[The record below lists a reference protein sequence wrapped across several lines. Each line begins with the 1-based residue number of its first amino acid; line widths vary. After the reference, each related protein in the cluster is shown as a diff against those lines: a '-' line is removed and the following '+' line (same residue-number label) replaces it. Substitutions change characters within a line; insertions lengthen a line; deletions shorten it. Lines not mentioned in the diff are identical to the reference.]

1 RARKKQ
7 SQPISPSSA
16 PPSNSPTIS
25 TGSAASLSLSEIY
38 LVGFKEALNQME
50 WNVNNAF
57 KTYKELEPKAMMD
70 MTIVPHPDP
79 IDIGLGSSEKANTAP
94 PKRKKTMT
102 SVYLKYFETAP
113 DSKTRKCKFCG
124 QSYSI
129 ATATGT
135 VISSKVFQSP
145 FSFLKLG
152 NLGRHLNNRH
162 PGYDKAAADAVT
174 SSVVPQTP
182 PVVVK
187 PSQPQVKAPLQLDY
201 DHLNWLVLKWLA
213 LSSLPPSTVDERW
226 LGNSFK
232 FLNPAV
238 QLWSAEKYKAVL
250 HEVFRSM
257 QGDVKTSLEHIH
269 SKVSV
274 TLSFWSSFENIFYMS
289 VTGQWIDENWCS
301 HRLLLDICR
310 IPYPSGG
317 SEIYSSLSKVLKIY
331 AVEDRVL
338 CCTHDNSENA
348 VLACHSLKEYLD
360 GQKAFPFCYI
370 PCAAQTLN
378 DIIDDGLA
386 TIKPIISKIREF
398 TRELNA
404 SVELSGDFIQLTTA
418 YQEGNWKLPID
429 ASSRW
434 SGNYQ
439 MLNILCKAGKSL
451 DSVIRKNEDA
461 LENRLMLSSAEKNA
475 VTIVHNYLDLDS
487 FHKTT
492 NDMCTNKDL
501 TVGLA
506 LLFMDN
512 ISEMITTCQK
522 SCHNPDWLRA
532 CAENM
537 SQKAR
542 SYNTQVCNVFTYITA
557 ILDPRIKTEY
567 IPETINLESYI
578 DEARAHFIRNYS
590 SPHFTSSL
598 TSGYRPQDIDE
609 GGGGGGGI
617 ISFAEEIARR
627 KRRGSMSNSVADE
640 LTQYLSESIVPMQ
653 TYVLDWWKVNSG
665 RYPRLSHMARDFL
678 AVQATSAAPE
688 EIFCSKGEEIDKQ
701 KYCMPH
707 DSTRSVLCI
716 RSWIE
721 AGLKLKFKTTEID
734 YERLMELAATVAA
747 DSSAGGLDNNQHK

>member
-1 RARKKQ
+1 
-7 SQPISPSSA
+7 
-16 PPSNSPTIS
+16 
-25 TGSAASLSLSEIY
+25 
-38 LVGFKEALNQME
+38 ME

-57 KTYKELEPKAMMD
+57 KTYKEMEPKAMMD
-70 MTIVPHPDP
+70 MTLVPHSDP
-79 IDIGLGSSEKANTAP
+79 IDIGLGSSDKSNSVP

-129 ATATGT
+129 ATATG
-135 VISSKVFQSP
+135 
-145 FSFLKLG
+145 
-152 NLGRHLNNRH
+152 NLGRHLTNRH
-162 PGYDKAAADAVT
+162 PGYDKAAADVVT
-174 SSVVPQTP
+174 SSSVPQTP
-182 PVVVK
+182 PAVVK
-187 PSQPQVKAPLQLDY
+187 PSQSQSKVPQLDY

-213 LSSLPPSTVDERW
+213 LSSLPPSTVDETW

-232 FLNPAV
+232 FLKPSI
-238 QLWSAEKYKAVL
+238 QLWPAEKYKAIL
-250 HEVFRSM
+250 DEVFTSM
-257 QGDVKTSLEHIH
+257 RGDVKTTLEHIQ

-274 TLSFWSSFENIFYMS
+274 TLSFWNSYENIFYMS
-289 VTGQWIDENWCS
+289 VTGQWIDENWSS

-317 SEIYSSLSKVLKIY
+317 SEIYNSLLKVLKTY
-331 AVEDRVL
+331 AIEDRIL

-348 VLACHSLKEYLD
+348 IHACHSLKEYFD
-360 GQKAFPFCYI
+360 GQKVLPFCYI

-378 DIIDDGLA
+378 DIIDEGLA
-386 TIKPIISKIREF
+386 TIKPIISKVREF
-398 TRELNA
+398 TQELNA
-404 SVELSGDFIQLTTA
+404 STELSDDFIQLTTA

-439 MLNILCKAGKSL
+439 MVNILCKASKSL

-461 LENRLMLSSAEKNA
+461 LENRMMLSSVEKNA

-522 SCHNPDWLRA
+522 SCHNPDWLRT
-532 CAENM
+532 CAESM
-537 SQKAR
+537 AQKAR

-578 DEARAHFIRNYS
+578 DEARSHFIRNYS
-590 SPHFTSSL
+590 SSHFTSSM
-598 TSGYRPQDIDE
+598 TSGYRPQEVDE
-609 GGGGGGGI
+609 GGGN

-627 KRRGSMSNSVADE
+627 KRRGSMSNNVVDE

-653 TYVLDWWKVNSG
+653 TDVLDWWKVNSG
-665 RYPRLSHMARDFL
+665 RYPRLSNMARDFL

-688 EIFCSKGEEIDKQ
+688 EIFCGKGEEIDKQ

-707 DSTRSVLCI
+707 DSTQSVICI

-721 AGLKLKFKTTEID
+721 AGMKLKYKCSEID

-747 DSSAGGLDNNQHK
+747 DNSAGGLEKIQQHR

>member
-1 RARKKQ
+1 MF
-7 SQPISPSSA
+7 IFCYSSV
-16 PPSNSPTIS
+16 T
-25 TGSAASLSLSEIY
+25 
-38 LVGFKEALNQME
+38 
-50 WNVNNAF
+50 
-57 KTYKELEPKAMMD
+57 
-70 MTIVPHPDP
+70 
-79 IDIGLGSSEKANTAP
+79 
-94 PKRKKTMT
+94 
-102 SVYLKYFETAP
+102 
-113 DSKTRKCKFCG
+113 
-124 QSYSI
+124 
-129 ATATGT
+129 
-135 VISSKVFQSP
+135 
-145 FSFLKLG
+145 G

-162 PGYDKAAADAVT
+162 PGYDKSADVVT
-174 SSVVPQTP
+174 SSVPQAA
-182 PVVVK
+182 PVVVLK
-187 PSQPQVKAPLQLDY
+187 PSQSNSKAPQLDY

-213 LSSLPPSTVDERW
+213 LSSLPPSTVDETW

-238 QLWSAEKYKAVL
+238 QLWPAEKYKAVL
-250 HEVFRSM
+250 NEVFRSM
-257 QGDVKTSLEHIH
+257 RGDVKTSLEHIQ

-274 TLSFWSSFENIFYMS
+274 TLSFWNSYENIFYMS
-289 VTGQWIDENWCS
+289 VTGQWIDDNWSS

-317 SEIYSSLSKVLKIY
+317 AEIYGSLLKVLKIY
-331 AVEDRVL
+331 GIEDRVL

-348 VLACHSLKEYLD
+348 IHACHSLKEYLD
-360 GQKAFPFCYI
+360 GQKVLPFCYI

-378 DIIDDGLA
+378 DIIDEGLA

-398 TRELNA
+398 AQELNE
-404 SVELSGDFIQLTTA
+404 SMELSDDFIQLTTA

-439 MLNILCKAGKSL
+439 MVNILCKVSFFKHFHAHKSEIFVSERLMLVQAGKSL

-461 LENRLMLSSAEKNA
+461 LENRMMLSSAEKNA

-522 SCHNPDWLRA
+522 SCHNPDWLRT

-542 SYNTQVCNVFTYITA
+542 SYNTQVCNVFTYMTA
-557 ILDPRIKTEY
+557 VLDPRIKTEY

-578 DEARAHFIRNYS
+578 DEARAHFLRNYS

-609 GGGGGGGI
+609 GGGGGGGN

-627 KRRGSMSNSVADE
+627 KRRGSMSNNVVDE
-640 LTQYLSESIVPMQ
+640 LTQYLSESIVPMH
-653 TYVLDWWKVNSG
+653 TDVLDWWKANSG
-665 RYPRLSHMARDFL
+665 RYPRLCNMARDFL
-678 AVQATSAAPE
+678 AVQATSGAPE
-688 EIFCSKGEEIDKQ
+688 EIFCGKGEEIDKQ

-707 DSTRSVLCI
+707 ESTQSVLCI

-721 AGLKLKFKTTEID
+721 AGMKLKFKSTEID

-747 DSSAGGLDNNQHK
+747 DNSAGGLD

>member
-1 RARKKQ
+1 
-7 SQPISPSSA
+7 
-16 PPSNSPTIS
+16 
-25 TGSAASLSLSEIY
+25 
-38 LVGFKEALNQME
+38 ME

-70 MTIVPHPDP
+70 MTLVPHSDP
-79 IDIGLGSSEKANTAP
+79 IDIGLGSSDKSNSVP

-129 ATATGT
+129 ATATG
-135 VISSKVFQSP
+135 
-145 FSFLKLG
+145 
-152 NLGRHLNNRH
+152 NLGRHLTNRH
-162 PGYDKAAADAVT
+162 PGYDNSTDVVT
-174 SSVVPQTP
+174 SSSVPQTP

-187 PSQPQVKAPLQLDY
+187 PSQSQSKAPQLDY

-213 LSSLPPSTVDERW
+213 LSSLPPSTVDETW

-232 FLNPAV
+232 FLNPSI
-238 QLWSAEKYKAVL
+238 QLWPAKKYKAIL

-257 QGDVKTSLEHIH
+257 RGDVKTSMEHIQ

-274 TLSFWSSFENIFYMS
+274 TLSFWNSYENIFYMS
-289 VTGQWIDENWCS
+289 VTGQWIDENWSS

-317 SEIYSSLSKVLKIY
+317 SEIYNSLLKVLKIY
-331 AVEDRVL
+331 AIEDR
-338 CCTHDNSENA
+338 
-348 VLACHSLKEYLD
+348 
-360 GQKAFPFCYI
+360 
-370 PCAAQTLN
+370 
-378 DIIDDGLA
+378 
-386 TIKPIISKIREF
+386 
-398 TRELNA
+398 A
-404 SVELSGDFIQLTTA
+404 S
-418 YQEGNWKLPID
+418 
-429 ASSRW
+429 
-434 SGNYQ
+434 
-439 MLNILCKAGKSL
+439 KSL
-451 DSVIRKNEDA
+451 DSVIRKNEDV
-461 LENRLMLSSAEKNA
+461 LENRMMLSSVEKNA

-487 FHKTT
+487 FHRTT

-522 SCHNPDWLRA
+522 SCHNPDWLRS
-532 CAENM
+532 CAESM
-537 SQKAR
+537 AQKAR

-578 DEARAHFIRNYS
+578 DEARNHFIRNYS
-590 SPHFTSSL
+590 STHFTSSMS
-598 TSGYRPQDIDE
+598 SGYRPQEIDE
-609 GGGGGGGI
+609 GGAGGGGN

-627 KRRGSMSNSVADE
+627 KRRGSMSNNVVDE
-640 LTQYLSESIVPMQ
+640 LTQYLSESIAPMQ
-653 TYVLDWWKVNSG
+653 TDVLDWWKVNSG
-665 RYPRLSHMARDFL
+665 RYPRLSNMARDFL

-688 EIFCSKGEEIDKQ
+688 EIFCGKGEEIDKQ
-701 KYCMPH
+701 RYCMPH
-707 DSTRSVLCI
+707 DSTQSVICI

-721 AGLKLKFKTTEID
+721 AGMKLKYKCSEID
-734 YERLMELAATVAA
+734 YERLMELAANVAA
-747 DSSAGGLDNNQHK
+747 DNSAGGLEKSQHR

>member
-1 RARKKQ
+1 
-7 SQPISPSSA
+7 
-16 PPSNSPTIS
+16 
-25 TGSAASLSLSEIY
+25 
-38 LVGFKEALNQME
+38 ME

-70 MTIVPHPDP
+70 MTLVPHSDP
-79 IDIGLGSSEKANTAP
+79 IDIGLGSSDKSNSVP

-129 ATATGT
+129 ATATG
-135 VISSKVFQSP
+135 
-145 FSFLKLG
+145 
-152 NLGRHLNNRH
+152 NLGRHLTNRH
-162 PGYDKAAADAVT
+162 PGYDNSTDVVT
-174 SSVVPQTP
+174 SSSVPQTP

-187 PSQPQVKAPLQLDY
+187 PSQSQSKAPQLDY

-213 LSSLPPSTVDERW
+213 LSSLPPSTVDETW

-232 FLNPAV
+232 FLNPSI
-238 QLWSAEKYKAVL
+238 QLWPAKKYKAIL

-257 QGDVKTSLEHIH
+257 RGDVKTSMEHIQ

-274 TLSFWSSFENIFYMS
+274 TLSFWNSYENIFYMS
-289 VTGQWIDENWCS
+289 VTGQWIDENWSS

-317 SEIYSSLSKVLKIY
+317 SEIHNSLLKVLKIY
-331 AVEDRVL
+331 AIEDRVL
-338 CCTHDNSENA
+338 SCTHDNSQNWLRL
-348 VLACHSLKEYLD
+348 V
-360 GQKAFPFCYI
+360 Q
-370 PCAAQTLN
+370 
-378 DIIDDGLA
+378 
-386 TIKPIISKIREF
+386 
-398 TRELNA
+398 A
-404 SVELSGDFIQLTTA
+404 S
-418 YQEGNWKLPID
+418 
-429 ASSRW
+429 
-434 SGNYQ
+434 
-439 MLNILCKAGKSL
+439 KSL
-451 DSVIRKNEDA
+451 DSVIRKNEDV
-461 LENRLMLSSAEKNA
+461 LENRMMLSSVEKNA

-487 FHKTT
+487 FHRTT

-522 SCHNPDWLRA
+522 SCHNPDWLRS
-532 CAENM
+532 CAESM
-537 SQKAR
+537 AQKAR

-578 DEARAHFIRNYS
+578 DEARNHFIRNYS
-590 SPHFTSSL
+590 STHFTSSMS
-598 TSGYRPQDIDE
+598 SGYRPQEIDE
-609 GGGGGGGI
+609 GGAGGGGN

-627 KRRGSMSNSVADE
+627 KRRGSMSNNVVDE
-640 LTQYLSESIVPMQ
+640 LTQYLSESIAPMQ
-653 TYVLDWWKVNSG
+653 TDVLDWWKVNSG
-665 RYPRLSHMARDFL
+665 RYPRLSNMARDFL

-688 EIFCSKGEEIDKQ
+688 EIFCGKGEEIDKQ
-701 KYCMPH
+701 RYCMPH
-707 DSTRSVLCI
+707 DSTQSVICI

-721 AGLKLKFKTTEID
+721 AGMKLKYKCSEID
-734 YERLMELAATVAA
+734 YERLMELAANVAA
-747 DSSAGGLDNNQHK
+747 DNSAGGLEKSQHR

>member
-1 RARKKQ
+1 
-7 SQPISPSSA
+7 
-16 PPSNSPTIS
+16 
-25 TGSAASLSLSEIY
+25 
-38 LVGFKEALNQME
+38 ME

-57 KTYKELEPKAMMD
+57 KTYKEMEPKAMMD
-70 MTIVPHPDP
+70 MSLLPHSSDP
-79 IDIGLGSSEKANTAP
+79 TDIALGSSSDNAIANNTAP

-102 SVYLKYFETAP
+102 SVFLKYFETSP
-113 DSKTRKCKFCG
+113 DTKTRKCKLCA

-129 ATATGT
+129 ATAT
-135 VISSKVFQSP
+135 
-145 FSFLKLG
+145 G

-162 PGYDKAAADAVT
+162 PGYDKATDVATT
-174 SSVVPQTP
+174 SVPQKP
-182 PVVVK
+182 QVAVK
-187 PSQPQVKAPLQLDY
+187 PSLSQSKAPQIDY
-201 DHLNWLVLKWLA
+201 DHLNWLVLKWLS
-213 LSSLPPSTVDERW
+213 LSSLPPSTVDETW

-232 FLNPAV
+232 FLNPSV
-238 QLWSAEKYKAVL
+238 QLWPAEKYKAVL
-250 HEVFRSM
+250 KEVFRSM
-257 QGDVKTSLEHIH
+257 QGDVKTTLEHVQ
-269 SKVSV
+269 SRVSL
-274 TLSFWSSFENIFYMS
+274 TLSFWSSYENIFYMS
-289 VTGQWIDENWCS
+289 VTGNWIDENWSS

-317 SEIYSSLSKVLKIY
+317 SEIYASLLKVFKMYSI
-331 AVEDRVL
+331 EDRVL

-348 VLACHSLKEYLD
+348 IHACHSLKEYLD
-360 GQKAFPFCYI
+360 GQKVLPFCYI

-378 DIIDDGLA
+378 DIIDEGLA

-398 TRELNA
+398 TQELNA
-404 SVELSGDFIQLTTA
+404 SMELSDDFVQLTTT

-439 MLNILCKAGKSL
+439 MVNILCKAGKSL
-451 DSVIRKNEDA
+451 DSVIRKNEES
-461 LENRLMLSSAEKNA
+461 LENRMVLSSAEKNA
-475 VTIVHNYLDLDS
+475 VSIVHSYLDLDS
-487 FHKTT
+487 FRKTT
-492 NDMCTNKDL
+492 DDMCTNKDL

-522 SCHNPDWLRA
+522 SCHNPDWLRT

-557 ILDPRIKTEY
+557 VLDPRIKTEY
-567 IPETINLESYI
+567 IPETLNLESYI
-578 DEARAHFIRNYS
+578 DEARGHFIRNYA
-590 SPHFTSSL
+590 SPHHFTSSL
-598 TSGYRPQDIDE
+598 ASGYRPHQEIDE
-609 GGGGGGGI
+609 GGGGN

-627 KRRGSMSNSVADE
+627 KRRGSMSNNNAVDE

-653 TYVLDWWKVNSG
+653 TDVLDWWKGNSG
-665 RYPRLSHMARDFL
+665 RYPRLSNMARDFL

-688 EIFCSKGEEIDKQ
+688 EIFCVKGEEIDKQ
-701 KYCMPH
+701 RYCMPH
-707 DSTRSVLCI
+707 DSTQSVLCI

-721 AGLKLKFKTTEID
+721 AGMKLKFKSTEID

-747 DSSAGGLDNNQHK
+747 DNSDKIQHK